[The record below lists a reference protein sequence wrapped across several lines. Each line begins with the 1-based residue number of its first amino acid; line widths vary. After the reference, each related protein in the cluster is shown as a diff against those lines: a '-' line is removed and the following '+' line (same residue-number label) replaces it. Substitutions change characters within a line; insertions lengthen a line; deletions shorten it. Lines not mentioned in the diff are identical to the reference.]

1 MVRTPH
7 DIFARVLEGVLVGV
21 EINGAKTVQAAM
33 KRNAS
38 AALDNADGT
47 VGEVVV
53 KRPKK
58 KTNVWSK
65 STTRKTSRKSKPVKI
80 PSGEKKEECIEV
92 NPAQRYSLEERNGIQ
107 LSKVSFLRFSVEF
120 PFSSIATSQ
129 NIPPVI

>member
-80 PSGEKKEECIEV
+80 DLLVGMMLHSH
-92 NPAQRYSLEERNGIQ
+92 
-107 LSKVSFLRFSVEF
+107 
-120 PFSSIATSQ
+120 
-129 NIPPVI
+129 